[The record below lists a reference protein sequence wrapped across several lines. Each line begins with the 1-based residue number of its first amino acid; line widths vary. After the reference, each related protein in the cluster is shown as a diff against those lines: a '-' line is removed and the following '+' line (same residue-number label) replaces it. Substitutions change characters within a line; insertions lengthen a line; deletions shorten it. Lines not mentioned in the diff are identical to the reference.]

1 MSEAEP
7 QLLTVREVARI
18 LRIGRD
24 LAYQLARE
32 GKIPVLRLGRR
43 MVVPRQIL
51 MRWIEAEADPQKMS
65 GPSVLSVVEDE
76 DL

>member
-1 MSEAEP
+1 MADADP
-7 QLLTVREVARI
+7 QLLTVEEVARI

-43 MVVPRQIL
+43 MVIPRQTL
-51 MRWIEAEADPQKMS
+51 MRWIETEANPQKMS
-65 GPSVLSVVEDE
+65 GPSVLSLVEDQ
-76 DL
+76 DT

>member
-1 MSEAEP
+1 MSDAHP
-7 QLLTVREVARI
+7 QLLTVEEVARL

-43 MVVPRQIL
+43 MVIPRQIL
-51 MRWIEAEADPQKMS
+51 MRWIEAEADPQNLS
-65 GPSVLSVVEDE
+65 GPSVLSVAED
-76 DL
+76 